1 MSKRSACLLAC
12 FLFCNPLF
20 LFSQQA
26 CDTAHINTALSKSSA
41 LLDKGEIQSAIDTAL
56 FTWNNMA
63 NCSAPPELREKVLL
77 QTAACYEAARED
89 FASKGR
95 INQSIDMLERSIA
108 LYRQLPDNNTDLLA
122 NAYANL
128 AGSHGLNHNEQ
139 MAVETGKKA
148 LAIRQ
153 AAQPGDPR
161 LANNYQQVISDLM
174 MLDDTAAMRQ
184 YLLEWESLHRRLGA
198 KAYLQARLNLANAWA
213 FYFDLKGDLK
223 QAVRVIE
230 DTLARYGE
238 QIRAKGGFVG
248 PSEFRLAR
256 IYADIGAFGKSLH
269 YAEKNVALFE
279 KRLKE
284 QRGKLF
290 GRSHYAWC
298 LTYAARAAWG
308 LYLQTKDTAWY
319 HLADRRCTQ
328 AEEMVFIMRDRS
340 PSDGYREWMV
350 DSDIFGNLTEV
361 RQGMY
366 ALTGEKRL
374 AARSFETNEAV
385 KTFAMQQFL
394 HETYAL
400 QWGGIPDSLYQKE
413 IHFRQQIID
422 LETNFFMVRRRSNAD
437 SLIAAN
443 DQQLFAL
450 RDQYGIFLAALEK
463 EYPEYFRLKYK
474 QPVIRLRDVQ
484 HEALRA
490 GQCLLDLYIKND
502 KVFALLIRP
511 DTIVWIATPFDST
524 AQKALE
530 NLASESRQFAEYQKL
545 PEKEYVQRLQ
555 SFADASYLAYQVL
568 IGPLR
573 PMLPEEVLLIPRNEL
588 STVPFGALLTKKET
602 DMGKPFRWHF
612 LDQELVISQAFSAGL
627 FQFQQNR
634 PKTRKPAGSV
644 LACAPFFEGNISD
657 DLQLPVG
664 DVAALTRSE
673 VFKPLPGSG
682 EEAQAIA
689 QLLGGQALAG
699 QQATKHN
706 FLNKSTDFNI
716 LHIATHSAA
725 NDVLGEYSFV
735 ALQAGS
741 AQQKIDMLYAR
752 EIYNLRL
759 SADLVVLS
767 ACETALGQYRN
778 GEGIIGLTRAFTCA
792 GARNVVA
799 SLWSVNDASTKNLMV
814 LFYREIK
821 KGAPYNRALTNAKR
835 TFIRENRQYAHPYF
849 WAGFVLNGR

>member
-1 MSKRSACLLAC
+1 MSKRSACLLFC
-12 FLFCNPLF
+12 FLLYIPHF
-20 LFSQQA
+20 LFSQTV
-26 CDTAHINTALSKSSA
+26 CDTANIHTALSRAST
-41 LLDKGEIQSAIDTAL
+41 LLHKGEIQAAIDTSM
-56 FTWNNMA
+56 FTWNKMA
-63 NCSAPPELREKVLL
+63 DCSAHPELREKLLL

-89 FASKGR
+89 FASKGQ

-108 LYRQLPDNNTDLLA
+108 LYRQLPDNNSDLLA
-122 NAYANL
+122 NAYTNL

-153 AAQPGDPR
+153 AAKPDDPR
-161 LANNYQQVISDLM
+161 LANNYRQVISDLM

-198 KAYLQARLNLANAWA
+198 KTYLQARLNLADAWA
-213 FYFDLKGDLK
+213 FYFDLKGDPK

-238 QIRAKGGFVG
+238 QIRTKGGFVG

-256 IYADIGAFGKSLH
+256 IYADLGEFDKSLH

-279 KRLKE
+279 KRLQE

-308 LYLQTKDTAWY
+308 LYLQTQDTTWY
-319 HLADRRCTQ
+319 NLANRRCTQ
-328 AEEMVFIMRDRS
+328 AEDMVFIMRDRS

-366 ALTGEKRL
+366 ALTGEQRL
-374 AARSFETNEAV
+374 AERSFEANEAV
-385 KTFAMQQFL
+385 KTFATQQFL

-400 QWGGIPDSLYQKE
+400 QWGGVPDSLYQRE

-422 LETNFFMVRRRSNAD
+422 LETNFFMVRRRPNAD

-443 DQQLFAL
+443 DRQLFAL

-463 EYPEYFRLKYK
+463 KYPEYFRLKYK
-474 QPVIRLRDVQ
+474 QPVVRLRDVQ
-484 HEALRA
+484 REALHA

-502 KVFALLIRP
+502 RVFALLIRP
-511 DTIVWIATPFDST
+511 DTIVWLATPFDSS

-530 NLASESRQFAEYQKL
+530 TLATESRHFAEYQHL
-545 PEKEYVQRLQ
+545 PEKEYVLRMQ
-555 SFADASYLAYQVL
+555 SFADASHKAYQVL
-568 IGPLR
+568 IEPLR
-573 PMLPEEVLLIPRNEL
+573 PVLLEELLLIPRNEL
-588 STVPFGALLTKKET
+588 STFPFGALLTKKET
-602 DMGKPFRWHF
+602 NMGKPFRWHF
-612 LDQELVISQAFSAGL
+612 LDQEFVISQAFSAGL

-634 PKTRKPAGSV
+634 PKTQKPSGSV
-644 LACAPFFEGNISD
+644 LAFAPFFEGNISED
-657 DLQLPVG
+657 FQLPVG
-664 DVAALTRSE
+664 NVAALTRGE

-689 QLLGGQALAG
+689 QLLRGQAFAG
-699 QQATKHN
+699 AQATKQH
-706 FLNKSTDFNI
+706 FLKISPDFNI
-716 LHIATHSAA
+716 LHIASHSAA

-735 ALQAGS
+735 ALQAGKEP
-741 AQQKIDMLYAR
+741 QTIDMLYAR
-752 EIYNLRL
+752 DIYNLRL
-759 SADLVVLS
+759 SADLVTLS

-792 GARNVVA
+792 GARNVLA
-799 SLWSVNDASTKNLMV
+799 SLWSVNDAGTKNLMI

-821 KGAPYNRALTNAKR
+821 KGIPYNRALANAKR
-835 TFIRENRQYAHPYF
+835 MFIQENRQFAHPYY
-849 WAGFVLNGR
+849 WAGFVLHGR